1 MISLKAL
8 ATNLRYVNLFHS
20 ATANTQLVSNGL
32 INLLTSIA
40 NMYNYIFILL
50 LIIFKNLRLLSE
62 FSS

>member
-20 ATANTQLVSNGL
+20 TTANTQLVSNGL

-62 FSS
+62 FNS